1 MVTDLGPRAFGQGY
15 FRMYVLLLIFGTAIV
30 AAGIA
35 LVGSG
40 VSIQDHTFDPTV
52 ITPGAVAVVGG
63 LILVGL
69 ALVLQQL
76 RNIEKAIASRPV
88 KSEIAVGVLAAEL
101 PPDPAIPVPS
111 KVVIEPVAEAGPLPV
126 VPAFATPA
134 AQEGERLREKFPSL
148 VRLDSAPVVA
158 ASDVSI
164 LPKPLVRADE
174 EIDETKN
181 VAAVRQASGAGAAP
195 SGPRFDVSVR
205 PNGHSDRVKNF
216 DSFWPKRK
224 RPGQAAPAVALQTTM
239 PAPTNDPELPVTP
252 LPSAEPEAAVTAIAG
267 APTPVSI
274 LKSGVVDGMAYTLYS
289 DGSIEAQLPQG
300 TLRFGSI
307 AELRNHIEQSA

>member
-1 MVTDLGPRAFGQGY
+1 
-15 FRMYVLLLIFGTAIV
+15 MYVSFLIVGTAIV

-40 VSIQDHTFDPTV
+40 VSIQDHTFDPAV

-69 ALVLQQL
+69 AFVLRQL
-76 RNIEKAIASRPV
+76 RNIEKAMAWRPV
-88 KSEIAVGVLAAEL
+88 VSSVRSEVSEVTVGTAGEPSA
-101 PPDPAIPVPS
+101 DHAIPVPP
-111 KVVIEPVAEAGPLPV
+111 KVAAEPAAEPEQS
-126 VPAFATPA
+126 PAAPALAMPA
-134 AQEGERLREKFPSL
+134 AQEAERLREKFPSL
-148 VRLDSAPVVA
+148 LRLDNAPVVEE
-158 ASDVSI
+158 SEVSI
-164 LPKPLVRADE
+164 LPRPPVRSDE
-174 EIDETKN
+174 EIAEAKN
-181 VAAVRQASGAGAAP
+181 V
-195 SGPRFDVSVR
+195 VSVR
-205 PNGHSDRVKNF
+205 QVNGAAVGRSAPRLDAAMRPNGRSDRVKNF

-224 RPGQAAPAVALQTTM
+224 RPGYAAPAVAVQT
-239 PAPTNDPELPVTP
+239 AVPEPSAGPVLPIESVP
-252 LPSAEPEAAVTAIAG
+252 RAEPESVAAAAAPE

-307 AELRNHIEQSA
+307 TELRNHIEQSA